1 MSDIFFNYDGIKWEI
16 FCERMMRHHYT
27 QPYFTSVPATDRG
40 DCGLEFFTRDGS
52 IFQCY
57 FPDPKYSMSEY
68 KKHVQTKIRTDLKK
82 LKTYENQIHDFLD
95 DIVIKQWVLLIPNNK
110 TKDLI
115 TYCNTK
121 KREIIKENIAFIDN
135 DNFTVKIET
144 AESYPSSKNFA
155 LKYSDELI
163 HINTKEIN
171 ENILSDF
178 KDSTFE
184 KNIKRKSN
192 YISKKPEI
200 FSKNMTAKYLNIT
213 TYLEEL
219 RFTFPDTYQEI
230 EECGRT
236 LLSKMQD
243 MIEIEEIEPDNKFI
257 QAVKT
262 QNEIQINSLF
272 GTIISKYNR
281 DELPYGL
288 ISKWIAECNMD
299 FYDE

>member
-200 FSKNMTAKYLNIT
+200 FSKNMTSKYLNIT